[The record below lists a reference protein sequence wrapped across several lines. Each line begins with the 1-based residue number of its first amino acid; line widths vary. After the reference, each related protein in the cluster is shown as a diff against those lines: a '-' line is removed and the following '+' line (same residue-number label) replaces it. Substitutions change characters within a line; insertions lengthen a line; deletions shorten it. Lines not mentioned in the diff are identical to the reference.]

1 MRSPLYQTLAIL
13 IHCTRR
19 DEMMKITF
27 MFAALTGMLAV
38 ILDAYASHSLTFT
51 LTEQARLTFQIG
63 VQYQM
68 YHSLALLL
76 VVVLSCIK
84 PSKYLRYSAR
94 AMMVGIILFSGS
106 LYGLALT
113 DAHWFG
119 PATPIGG
126 LCLIVSWGLLA
137 YSGLKHKHA

>member
-1 MRSPLYQTLAIL
+1 
-13 IHCTRR
+13 
-19 DEMMKITF
+19 
-27 MFAALTGMLAV
+27 
-38 ILDAYASHSLTFT
+38 
-51 LTEQARLTFQIG
+51 
-63 VQYQM
+63 M
-68 YHSLALLL
+68 YPSLALLL

-94 AMMVGIILFSGS
+94 AMLVGIILFSGS

-126 LCLIVSWGLLA
+126 LCLIMSWRLLTC
-137 YSGLKHKHA
+137 SELRRKHA

>member
-1 MRSPLYQTLAIL
+1 
-13 IHCTRR
+13 
-19 DEMMKITF
+19 MMKITF

-38 ILDAYASHSLTFT
+38 ILDAYVNHNLIFI

-68 YHSLALLL
+68 YPSLALLL
-76 VVVLSCIK
+76 VVVLFHLK
-84 PSKYLRYSAR
+84 PNSYLIYSAR
-94 AMMVGIILFSGS
+94 TMLVGILLFSGS

-113 DAHWFG
+113 NANWFG